1 LEWGASEKFFKL
13 VKEDTGVPHPADI
26 GRPGLRDDCIKYLDA
41 FRYLGSLSL
50 MERSRPAAHTG
61 ERGGGHIS
69 TLPAIE
75 VPYMKLKYLY
85 LIQQLDQ
92 VELKHIARKQQ

>member
-1 LEWGASEKFFKL
+1 MEWGASEKFFKL

-41 FRYLGSLSL
+41 FRLWSEVGPQPIQVSEVESYLNIAGV
-50 MERSRPAAHTG
+50 
-61 ERGGGHIS
+61 
-69 TLPAIE
+69 E

>member
-1 LEWGASEKFFKL
+1 VSEVEAYL
-13 VKEDTGVPHPADI
+13 NLAGV
-26 GRPGLRDDCIKYLDA
+26 
-41 FRYLGSLSL
+41 
-50 MERSRPAAHTG
+50 
-61 ERGGGHIS
+61 
-69 TLPAIE
+69 E